1 MTASVAELKIGQL
14 RKELAD
20 AEAAQQVKKTVA
32 SELAEAD
39 KAVNEAQR
47 LVNISKTR
55 LAEEVAVLE
64 GLSKEGALIPQGLDG
79 ARAKHD
85 VKTQRA
91 HQSVSRTYRRTRPAR
106 RRIQQKRIRA
116 WTDRK
121 AKSPNTRHTSPCGK
135 NSVGWSQ
142 KQPKLASTL
151 FKVPLDDLSSVLRK
165 ISMLSEAENRLISD
179 ARSALRDGGLPEV
192 KPCSLDSLRVLL
204 RRRCSPRFQDCAR
217 RLSRR
222 SDKSLKPRR
231 ATCCD
236 EKLLRETTRPPAL
249 AETK

>member
-91 HQSVSRTYRRTRPAR
+91 HQSVR
-106 RRIQQKRIRA
+106 
-116 WTDRK
+116 
-121 AKSPNTRHTSPCGK
+121 
-135 NSVGWSQ
+135 
-142 KQPKLASTL
+142 
-151 FKVPLDDLSSVLRK
+151 
-165 ISMLSEAENRLISD
+165 
-179 ARSALRDGGLPEV
+179 
-192 KPCSLDSLRVLL
+192 
-204 RRRCSPRFQDCAR
+204 
-217 RLSRR
+217 
-222 SDKSLKPRR
+222 
-231 ATCCD
+231 
-236 EKLLRETTRPPAL
+236 
-249 AETK
+249 